1 MNIRKNISNLLVG
14 VAILLLILVLFKTK
28 KEETPII
35 INPNTV
41 ERTLPNVQVSQVKVN
56 TPNTKT
62 PQEAGFS
69 KKYIN
74 DTIKKIL
81 KVKEKEILAL
91 NKIKGTYRDSL
102 IFTKQE
108 LNSNKELVKYYES
121 KDKKGNVIGTV
132 KLIDS
137 TQAIYNANITLT
149 TVVKKGKKAD
159 SLIFYDPTQ
168 RITINESTEFRYV
181 VKKPSKLKI
190 GISVGVGYVVPLKQG
205 FKPNFNKSNIGYFI
219 GPSLQYNFK
228 KN

>member
-1 MNIRKNISNLLVG
+1 MDKLTKILIVLLSVSILFI
-14 VAILLLILVLFKTK
+14 VLLLNRDIEKSTV
-28 KEETPII
+28 I
-35 INPNTV
+35 INPQTK
-41 ERTLPNVQVSQVKVN
+41 ERVLPNGQISQVKVN

-91 NKIKGTYRDSL
+91 NKIKGTYKDSL

-159 SLIFYDPTQ
+159 SLIFYDSTQ
-168 RITINESTEFRYV
+168 RITINESKEFRYL
-181 VKKPSKLKI
+181 VKKPSKLKV
-190 GISVGVGYVVPLKQG
+190 GISTGVGLVIPIKQVY
-205 FKPNFNKSNIGYFI
+205 KPDLSKSNIGYFI
-219 GPSLQYNFK
+219 GPSVNYTF
-228 KN
+228 

>member
-1 MNIRKNISNLLVG
+1 MNIRKNISNILVG
-14 VAILLLILVLFKTK
+14 IAIFLLLLVLFKTK
-28 KEETPII
+28 DEVS
-35 INPNTV
+35 NPVIVNPTTT
-41 ERTLPNVQVSQVKVN
+41 ERVLPNGQVSQVKVN

-62 PQEAGFS
+62 PQKAGFS

-108 LNSNKELVKYYES
+108 LDSNKKLVKYYES

-137 TQAIYNANITLT
+137 TQVIYNGNITLT

-168 RITINESTEFRYV
+168 RITINESTEFKYV

-205 FKPNFNKSNIGYFI
+205 FKPNFNKSNLGYFI
-219 GPSLQYNFK
+219 GPSLQYNF
-228 KN
+228 

>member
-1 MNIRKNISNLLVG
+1 MNIRKNISNILVG
-14 VAILLLILVLFKTK
+14 IAILLLILVLFKTK

-35 INPNTV
+35 INPTTIK
-41 ERTLPNVQVSQVKVN
+41 RHLPNGQVSQVKVN

-190 GISVGVGYVVPLKQG
+190 GISIGVGYVVPLKQG

-219 GPSLQYNFK
+219 GPSLQYNF
-228 KN
+228 